1 MCHECTLYEVCVTAR
16 EMRVGP
22 SEPAYRSRLQT
33 TSSCIGKE
41 PSVVSVEEKAWQ
53 RPCQVRIKEM
63 SASEPLMR
71 CRNIRDGVKT
81 GVLAD
86 LQDKPR
92 GSLFTVW
99 ATSGI
104 KMA

>member
-1 MCHECTLYEVCVTAR
+1 
-16 EMRVGP
+16 
-22 SEPAYRSRLQT
+22 
-33 TSSCIGKE
+33 
-41 PSVVSVEEKAWQ
+41 
-53 RPCQVRIKEM
+53 VRIKEM